1 VSVGKRGHGEGTAYR
16 NRGRWAGAITVGF
29 NREGDQQR
37 RYVSGDT
44 RREVLEKLDE
54 LRRQRDSGHLVATTR
69 GMTVKDYFDEW
80 AVGTI
85 AHQVAIGEL
94 RESTA
99 DNYLDLAARMIVPYL
114 GRHRLDELKPVHLR
128 EWLATL
134 RGTTNARGR
143 PFSSRTVQLAHAI
156 LRRALNDALRDELVT
171 RNVAL
176 LVKAGRVTSAE
187 IEPLRPEELRLLL
200 AEAPNDRLHALWLLL
215 ISLGLR
221 RGEALGL
228 HWEDIDFDAKTLAV
242 RRSLQRR
249 RTGELTPSGRR
260 RGYLVEVETKTAA
273 SVRTVALPDV
283 LVEALLEHHDR
294 QDAERRDALVWVNP
308 SLVFTTHL
316 GTCPD
321 PRNVYGFWHALCDRA
336 GVRRCRPH
344 DLRHTA
350 ASVLL
355 MQGADMRTVM
365 EVLGHSRMATTSDLY
380 THVLAEVKAD
390 AATRMDAFL
399 RQISSVT
406 GDGGTDDADAGATRL
421 VAE

>member
-1 VSVGKRGHGEGTAYR
+1 MGKRGHGEGTVYR
-16 NRGRWAGAITVGF
+16 HRGRWAGAITVGF
-29 NREGDQQR
+29 TRDGEQQR

-44 RREVLEKLDE
+44 RKECLDKLDD
-54 LRRQRDSGHLVATTR
+54 LRRLRDTGHLVATTR
-69 GMTVKDYFDEW
+69 GMTVKEYFDEW
-80 AVGTI
+80 AIGTI

-99 DNYLDLAARMIVPYL
+99 DNYLDLADRMIVPYL
-114 GRHRLDELKPVHLR
+114 GRHRLEELKPVHLR

-143 PFSSRTVQLAHAI
+143 PYSSRTVQLAHAI

-176 LVKAGRVTSAE
+176 LVKAGRVTSPE
-187 IEPLRPEELRLLL
+187 VEPLRPDELKLLL

-228 HWEDIDFDAKTLAV
+228 HWDDIDFEAKTLSV

-249 RTGELTPSGRR
+249 RTKELTPSGRR
-260 RGYLVEVETKTAA
+260 RGHLVEVDTKTAS
-273 SVRTVALPDV
+273 SVRTVALPEV
-283 LVEALLEHHDR
+283 LVEALREHRER
-294 QDAERRDALVWVNP
+294 QDLERADALAWVNP
-308 SLVFTTHL
+308 NLVFSTHL
-316 GTCPD
+316 GTWFD
-321 PRNVYGFWHALCDRA
+321 PQNVYVFWHALCDRA

-390 AATRMDAFL
+390 AAARMDVFL
-399 RQISSVT
+399 RGLV
-406 GDGGTDDADAGATRL
+406 DDEEA
-421 VAE
+421 

>member
-1 VSVGKRGHGEGTAYR
+1 MGKRGHGEGTVYR
-16 NRGRWAGAITVGF
+16 HRGRWAGAITVGF
-29 NREGDQQR
+29 TPDGEQQR

-44 RREVLEKLDE
+44 RKECLDKLDD
-54 LRRQRDSGHLVATTR
+54 LRRLRDTGHLVATTR
-69 GMTVKDYFDEW
+69 GMTVKEYFDEW
-80 AVGTI
+80 AIGTI

-99 DNYLDLAARMIVPYL
+99 DNYLDLADRMIVPYL
-114 GRHRLDELKPVHLR
+114 GRHRLEELKPVHLR

-143 PFSSRTVQLAHAI
+143 PYSSRTVQLAHAI

-176 LVKAGRVTSAE
+176 LVKAGRVTSPE
-187 IEPLRPEELRLLL
+187 VEPLRPDELKLLL

-228 HWEDIDFDAKTLAV
+228 HWDDIDFEAKTLSV

-249 RTGELTPSGRR
+249 RTKELTPSGRR
-260 RGYLVEVETKTAA
+260 RGHLVEVETKTAS
-273 SVRTVALPDV
+273 SVRTVALPEV
-283 LVEALLEHHDR
+283 LVEALREHRER
-294 QDAERRDALVWVNP
+294 QDVERAEALAWVNS
-308 SLVFTTHL
+308 SLVFSTHL
-316 GTCPD
+316 GTWFD
-321 PRNVYGFWHALCDRA
+321 PQNVYVFWHALCDRA

-390 AATRMDAFL
+390 AALRMDAFL
-399 RQISSVT
+399 R
-406 GDGGTDDADAGATRL
+406 GLAD
-421 VAE
+421 